1 MSPTLSN
8 VSKATSQGTAFRHR
22 LADALTRPPLRDGLT
37 PLALVRRS
45 LAAALVLLA
54 VVGGQGAGTAFA
66 QDAQSQLKAYAAAA
80 KSTPSVADG
89 QSFFTSKHGGDWS
102 CSSCHGAP
110 PTGQGKHVVT
120 NKAIAPLAPAFNAER
135 FTDTAKSDKWFRRNC
150 KDVLTRECTDAEK
163 ANILAFLLSLKK

>member
-1 MSPTLSN
+1 MSHTLN
-8 VSKATSQGTAFRHR
+8 KVSRGTSQRAAARHR
-22 LADALTRPPLRDGLT
+22 FVDAFTREPLRVGLT
-37 PLALVRRS
+37 PLALARRS
-45 LAAALVLLA
+45 IVAALVLLS
-54 VVGGQGAGTAFA
+54 VVGGQGASTAYA

-80 KSTPSVADG
+80 KATPSVADG

-102 CSSCHGAP
+102 CSSCHGVP

-120 NKAIAPLAPAFNAER
+120 SKAIAPLAPAFNAER